1 MKIWHQS
8 MTVLEDL
15 PDYAARM
22 TAHIRTVVRPDTE
35 VVLHGLLPGTYPAN
49 YPGSDI
55 GYAALFALHSLQ
67 FPLQALNAQKGG
79 FDAFAACTLV
89 DPLLRQ
95 AATLVDIPVVAAGET
110 CFRAAAAGG
119 RKFGMLIFIDRMAQ
133 HYLEQVRDFGLTDRC
148 VGIESVGFGF
158 KDVVNSFDNPGKVK
172 DLFAVA
178 ARRMIAKGAQAIIP
192 GEIPMNVL
200 LASSGM
206 REVDGVPL
214 LDSLA
219 LTLQAAE
226 VAVDNAATAPARSG
240 WTQDKVPRERL
251 EQVLR
256 FYGLDRFL
264 K

>member
-1 MKIWHQS
+1 MRIWHQS

-22 TAHIRTVVRPDTE
+22 TAHIKTVVRPDTE

-55 GYAALFALHSLQ
+55 GHAALFALHSLQ
-67 FPLQALNAQKGG
+67 FPLQALNAEKAG

-89 DPLLRQ
+89 DPLLRE
-95 AATLVDIPVVAAGET
+95 ARDMVRIPVVAAGET

-119 RKFGMLIFIDRMAQ
+119 RRFGMLIFIDRMVQ
-133 HYLEQVRDFGLTDRC
+133 HYQEQVRDLGLSAHC
-148 VGIESVGFGF
+148 VGIEPVGFTF
-158 KDVVNSFDNPGKVK
+158 KDVVNSFDDPGCVK
-172 DLFAVA
+172 DLFALA

-206 REVDGVPL
+206 RDVDGVPL

-219 LTLQAAE
+219 LTLRAAE
-226 VAVDNAATAPARSG
+226 AAVDVPAPPPAG
-240 WTQDKVPRERL
+240 WAGDKVPRERL

>member
-1 MKIWHQS
+1 MRIWHQS

-22 TAHIRTVVRPDTE
+22 AAHIRTVVRPDTE

-55 GYAALFALHSLQ
+55 GHAALFALHSLQ
-67 FPLQALNAQKGG
+67 FPLQALNAEKAG

-89 DPLLRQ
+89 DPLLRE
-95 AATLVDIPVVAAGET
+95 ARDMVRIPVVAAGET

-119 RKFGMLIFIDRMAQ
+119 RRFGMLIFIDRMVQ
-133 HYLEQVRDFGLTDRC
+133 HYQEQVRDLGLSDLC
-148 VGIESVGFGF
+148 VGIEPVGFGF
-158 KDVVNSFDNPGKVK
+158 KDVVNSFDDPGRVK

-200 LASSGM
+200 LTTSGM

-226 VAVDNAATAPARSG
+226 AAVHAPAPRATG
-240 WTQDKVPRERL
+240 WVGDKVPRERL
-251 EQVLR
+251 LQVLR

-264 K
+264 D

>member
-35 VVLHGLLPGTYPAN
+35 VVLHGLQPGTYPAN

-55 GYAALFALHSLQ
+55 GHAALFALHSLQ
-67 FPLQALNAQKGG
+67 FPLQALNAEKAG

-89 DPLLRQ
+89 DPLLRE
-95 AATLVDIPVVAAGET
+95 ARDLVRIPVVAAGET

-133 HYLEQVRDFGLTDRC
+133 HYREQVRDLGFPDHC
-148 VGIESVGFGF
+148 VGIEPVGFSF
-158 KDVVNSFDNPGKVK
+158 KDVVNSFDDPGRVK

-178 ARRMIAKGAQAIIP
+178 ARRMIARGAQAIIP

-200 LASSGM
+200 LTTSGM
-206 REVDGVPL
+206 RDVDGVPL

-226 VAVDNAATAPARSG
+226 AAVDAPAPQSG
-240 WTQDKVPRERL
+240 GWVGDKVPRERL

>member
-1 MKIWHQS
+1 MRIWHQS

-15 PDYAARM
+15 PDYAARLS
-22 TAHIRTVVRPDTE
+22 AHIRTVVRADTQ
-35 VVLHGLLPGTYPAN
+35 VVLHGLLPGTYLAN

-67 FPLQALNAQKGG
+67 FPLQALNAEKSG

-89 DPLLRQ
+89 DPLLRE
-95 AATLVDIPVVAAGET
+95 ARSLVRIPVVAAGET
-110 CFRAAAAGG
+110 CFRAATEGG
-119 RKFGMLIFIDRMAQ
+119 RKFGMLIFIDRMIQ
-133 HYLEQVRDFGLTDRC
+133 HYEEQVRYLGLSGHC
-148 VGIESVGFGF
+148 VGIEPVGFTF
-158 KDVVNSFDNPGKVK
+158 KDVVNSFDDPGCVK
-172 DLFAVA
+172 DLFAGA

-192 GEIPMNVL
+192 GEVPMNL
-200 LASSGM
+200 LLTTSGM
-206 REVDGVPL
+206 CEVDGVPL

-219 LTLQAAE
+219 LTLQAAQA
-226 VAVDNAATAPARSG
+226 AVDAPLRQHPG
-240 WTQDKVPRERL
+240 WVGDKVPRERL

>member
-1 MKIWHQS
+1 MRIWHQS

-22 TAHIRTVVRPDTE
+22 AAHIRTVVRPGTE

-55 GYAALFALHSLQ
+55 GHAALFALHSLQ
-67 FPLQALNAQKGG
+67 FPLQALNAEKAG

-89 DPLLRQ
+89 DPLLRE
-95 AATLVDIPVVAAGET
+95 ARDMVRIPVVAAGET
-110 CFRAAAAGG
+110 CFRAAAADG
-119 RKFGMLIFIDRMAQ
+119 RRFGMLIFIDRMVQ
-133 HYLEQVRDFGLTDRC
+133 HYQEQVRDLGLSDLC
-148 VGIESVGFGF
+148 VGIEPVGFGF
-158 KDVVNSFDNPGKVK
+158 KDVVNSFDDPGRVK

-178 ARRMIAKGAQAIIP
+178 ARRMIAKGAHAIIP

-200 LASSGM
+200 LTTSGM

-226 VAVDNAATAPARSG
+226 AAVDSPAPRPGG
-240 WTQDKVPRERL
+240 WVGDKVPRERL
-251 EQVLR
+251 LQVLR

>member
-1 MKIWHQS
+1 MRIWHQS

-22 TAHIRTVVRPDTE
+22 TAHIRTVVRPGTE

-55 GYAALFALHSLQ
+55 AHAALFALHSLQ
-67 FPLQALNAQKGG
+67 FPLQALNAEKAG

-89 DPLLRQ
+89 DPLLRE
-95 AATLVDIPVVAAGET
+95 ARDLVRIPVVAAGET

-119 RKFGMLIFIDRMAQ
+119 RRFGMLIFIDRMVQ
-133 HYLEQVRDFGLTDRC
+133 HYQEQVRDLGLSGSC
-148 VGIESVGFGF
+148 VGIEPVGFTF
-158 KDVVNSFDNPGKVK
+158 KDVVNAFDDPGRVK
-172 DLFAVA
+172 DLLAVA

-206 REVDGVPL
+206 RDVDGVPL

-219 LTLQAAE
+219 LTLKAAE
-226 VAVDNAATAPARSG
+226 AAVDAPAPPAAG
-240 WTQDKVPRERL
+240 WVGDKVPRERL
-251 EQVLR
+251 LQVLR

>member
-1 MKIWHQS
+1 MRIWHQS

-55 GYAALFALHSLQ
+55 GHAALFALHSLQ
-67 FPLQALNAQKGG
+67 FPLQALNAEKAG
-79 FDAFAACTLV
+79 FAAFAACTLV
-89 DPLLRQ
+89 DPLLRE
-95 AATLVDIPVVAAGET
+95 ARDMVRIPVVAAGET

-133 HYLEQVRDFGLTDRC
+133 HYLEQVRDLGLSGNC
-148 VGIESVGFGF
+148 IGIEPVGFTF
-158 KDVVNSFDNPGKVK
+158 KDVVNAFDNPGRVK

-200 LASSGM
+200 LTTSGM

-226 VAVDNAATAPARSG
+226 AAVDAPAPQAAG
-240 WTQDKVPRERL
+240 WVGDKVPRERL
-251 EQVLR
+251 QQVLR